1 MFVLFKQLNSAHCY
15 GDLHLKQIGFD
26 SKTLKVIL
34 VSIKVRLV
42 WLFLSWG
49 FELDSKS

>member
-15 GDLHLKQIGFD
+15 GGLHLKQIGFD